1 MGSRP
6 CRESSRQPVRKPQH
20 PQGQSPLV
28 NAPIPAVLG
37 LDARRASLNP
47 RTRLLLEGRIVP
59 TLLRMAWPNVLVM
72 VAQAATGLIET
83 WFVSRLGIDALAGMA
98 LVFPGFM
105 MMQMLSAGGGGRGTF
120 FPPPPAARARRAR
133 QAHAPLVHAPPL
145 HHVIRPPFFVLF
157 LLFLRPRLS
166 PT

>member
-105 MMQMLSAGGGGRGTF
+105 MMPMLSAGGGGGGAF
-120 FPPPPAARARRAR
+120 FPPPPPPPARARGAVPK
-133 QAHAPLVHAPPL
+133 AHTLLPPT
-145 HHVIRPPFFVLF
+145 HTH
-157 LLFLRPRLS
+157 S
-166 PT
+166 

>member
-105 MMQMLSAGGGGRGTF
+105 MMPMLSAG
-120 FPPPPAARARRAR
+120 RARGRTAFAPHPAVSPAR
-133 QAHAPLVHAPPL
+133 RRHAH
-145 HHVIRPPFFVLF
+145 
-157 LLFLRPRLS
+157 
-166 PT
+166 